1 MTIEEIMKFI
11 EAKQLLE
18 SMGSKLILETYIDLF
33 GVLKPDRENL
43 KRSQISHINSA
54 KREIQTFL
62 DDENF
67 YDHPNIA
74 IDYAVKQLRN
84 YGAFAG
90 SDMSDEEFKDRS
102 GITDKREEF
111 HKQIED
117 FKAANKANK
126 AQFESDL
133 IKGADMELIENDGY
147 RTTIA
152 YKDIDPKTIR
162 FDIAWTHGDVN
173 RGIRP
178 SVEGLYPHGLVQL
191 GYSTL
196 GHRENAPEIPSWTA
210 EGSRE
215 KNWPVTASAEVLKE
229 IHDFLKSH
237 PQDVAA
243 QINSEKAK
251 QSDIARDM
259 ASYKGRNWSGD

>member
-1 MTIEEIMKFI
+1 MEFNKAKEI
-11 EAKQLLE
+11 LE

-33 GVLKPDRENL
+33 GVLKVDRENL

-67 YDHPNIA
+67 YDHPGRM

-90 SDMSDEEFKDRS
+90 SDMSDEEFKDRV

-117 FKAANKANK
+117 FKAANEANK
-126 AQFESDL
+126 EQFESDL
-133 IKGADMELIENDGY
+133 IKNADMELIQGDGY

-152 YKDIDPKTIR
+152 YKDIDPKIIR
-162 FDIAWTHGDVN
+162 FEIAWTYGDLDT
-173 RGIRP
+173 GKRP
-178 SVEGLYPHGLVQL
+178 SVQGLYPRGWIQL
-191 GYSTL
+191 GYGYLSPTGYL
-196 GHRENAPEIPSWTA
+196 KKNGPEIPSWTV
-210 EGSRE
+210 EDSRA
-215 KNWPVTASAEVLKE
+215 KNWPVKADVETLKE
-229 IHDFLKSH
+229 IHDFLKSN
-237 PQDVAA
+237 PEAVEARVE
-243 QINSEKAK
+243 SEKEKEA
-251 QSDIARDM
+251 DIARDI
-259 ASYKGRNWSGD
+259 ANYKGRNWSGD

>member
-1 MTIEEIMKFI
+1 MKFI

-18 SMGSKLILETYIDLF
+18 SVGSKLIMETYIDLF
-33 GVLKPDRENL
+33 GVLRVDRENL
-43 KRSQISHINSA
+43 RRGQIEHINSA

-67 YDHPNIA
+67 YDHQRRE

-84 YGAFAG
+84 YGAFKD
-90 SDMSDEEFKDRS
+90 SNMSDEEFMDRA

-111 HKQIED
+111 QQQREE
-117 FKAANKANK
+117 FQATNKSNK
-126 AQFESDL
+126 EKFESDL
-133 IKGADMELIENDGY
+133 IKAADMMLIEGNGY

-152 YKDIDPKTIR
+152 FKDIEPKLIR
-162 FDIAWTHGDVN
+162 FEFAWKYGDMD

-178 SVEGLYPHGLVQL
+178 SIEGLYPRGWIQL
-191 GYSTL
+191 GYGTL
-196 GHRENAPEIPSWTA
+196 GWRENAPEIPNWTA
-210 EGSRE
+210 EGSRA

-251 QSDIARDM
+251 ESDIARDM

>member
-1 MTIEEIMKFI
+1 MEFNKAKEI
-11 EAKQLLE
+11 LE
-18 SMGSKLILETYIDLF
+18 SMGSKVILESYIDLF
-33 GVLKPDRENL
+33 GVLKVDRENL
-43 KRSQISHINSA
+43 KRSQIKHINDA

-67 YDHPNIA
+67 YDHQGRT

-90 SDMSDEEFKDRS
+90 SDMSDDEFKDRV

-111 HKQIED
+111 HKQIEE

-126 AQFESDL
+126 QQFESDL
-133 IKGADMELIENDGY
+133 VKNADMELIESDGY
-147 RTTIA
+147 RTVIA
-152 YKDIDPKTIR
+152 YKDLDPKTIR
-162 FDIAWTHGDVN
+162 FDIAWTHGDLD

-178 SVEGLYPHGLVQL
+178 SVQGLYPHGWVEL

-196 GHRENAPEIPSWTA
+196 GHRENAPEIPNWTA
-210 EGSRE
+210 EGHRV
-215 KNWPVTASAEVLKE
+215 KNWPVTASVEVLKE
-229 IHDFLKSH
+229 IHEFLKSH

-243 QINSEKAK
+243 QIDSEKAK
-251 QSDIARDM
+251 EEDIARDI
-259 ASYKGRNWSGD
+259 ANYKGRNWSGD